1 MPPVKKP
8 EPEKENSERW
18 LLTYA
23 DMITLLLALFV
34 VLYASSTITPSKF
47 VAVADSLQQAFH
59 GPLNKSSEPRPALP
73 IASKPNSFTG
83 LTSMGTTIGPE
94 LVGYAEKQEL
104 GDQVTVTATK
114 DSVIISLAG
123 SLIFGSGSAELR
135 PEGQQFLEFISGTLR
150 DLPDKN
156 PVRVEGHTDT
166 TPTGSTRFLT
176 NWDLST
182 ARAAAAARVLAE
194 HGIAAER
201 LIVAGY
207 ADSQPIADNNTPE
220 GRTRNRRVDL
230 RIMSPAAATN

>member
-1 MPPVKKP
+1 MARLRAP

-34 VLYASSTITPSKF
+34 VLYASSTITADKF
-47 VAVADSLQQAFH
+47 AEVADSLQRAFH
-59 GPLNKSSEPRPALP
+59 GPVNRSSEPRPALP
-73 IASKPNSFTG
+73 IANRPNSFAG
-83 LTSMGTTIGPE
+83 LTSLGTTIGPE
-94 LVGYAEKQEL
+94 LVAYAEQQEL
-104 GDQVTVTATK
+104 GDQVTVTATQ

-123 SLIFGSGSAELR
+123 SLIFGSGSAGLR
-135 PEGQQFLEFISGTLR
+135 PEGQQFLEVIATTLR
-150 DLPDKN
+150 DLPDHN
-156 PVRVEGHTDT
+156 PIRVEGHTDP
-166 TPTGSTRFLT
+166 TPTGSTRFPT

-182 ARAAAAARVLAE
+182 ARAAAAARALAE

-207 ADSQPIADNNTPE
+207 ADTQPIADNTTPE

-230 RIMSPAAATN
+230 RIMRPPEATR